1 MKQYKVPTVG
11 STITVTTRYPSHY
24 KYDDKQ
30 YDEYTYIDVPVVRP
44 FDWMNDD
51 EFRVK
56 DVRMVGQHLFMDR
69 IIKIKN
75 VAEMTGEMEEV
86 SDDFRTVELASKRT
100 GEVYKVSVEYGKGT
114 HCTCKGFQ
122 FRHRCSHLKTA
133 LNISK

>member
-24 KYDDKQ
+24 KYSDED
-30 YDEYTYIDVPVVRP
+30 YDEYTYTDVPVVRP

-56 DVRMVGQHLFMDR
+56 DVRVMGHGIVFFDR
-69 IIKIKN
+69 IIKVKN
-75 VAEMTGEMEEV
+75 IVEMTGEMEEV
-86 SDDFRTVELASKRT
+86 TDDFRIVECTSKRT
-100 GEVYKVSVEYGKGT
+100 GEVYKVTIEYGKGT

-133 LNISK
+133 LNTK